1 MFRSLRVKR
10 APEPALPPE
19 GSLTAEQLNQD
30 PGLPITLRQINSLP
44 DNAKRRIYRTLLPTS
59 LLVPYGIDPISWK
72 GPGGEQQVR
81 LKGERDTGSMSISVR
96 KTSDSNDDVLTLEL
110 ADNAYDGIELN
121 LILINDP
128 DSLRF
133 GVDKDEEGKDTHFGT
148 ARRNL
153 AEEERAMKAGLA
165 PAQVRSGLKAS
176 RQVMENL
183 ENFLLALGQRL
194 YFLEPLT
201 YASAWVFERRGFAY
215 VRGHRLMDDI
225 HAQFQPG
232 GRLYQ
237 ALDGS
242 SPFRQPDQ
250 WNTVRGRAWA
260 IQDGILE
267 ALNARWDGLRMVKQ
281 IGRDAGV
288 ETFPG
293 SVF

>member
-1 MFRSLRVKR
+1 
-10 APEPALPPE
+10 
-19 GSLTAEQLNQD
+19 
-30 PGLPITLRQINSLP
+30 
-44 DNAKRRIYRTLLPTS
+44 
-59 LLVPYGIDPISWK
+59 
-72 GPGGEQQVR
+72 
-81 LKGERDTGSMSISVR
+81 
-96 KTSDSNDDVLTLEL
+96 
-110 ADNAYDGIELN
+110 
-121 LILINDP
+121 
-128 DSLRF
+128 
-133 GVDKDEEGKDTHFGT
+133 
-148 ARRNL
+148 
-153 AEEERAMKAGLA
+153 
-165 PAQVRSGLKAS
+165 
-176 RQVMENL
+176 
-183 ENFLLALGQRL
+183 
-194 YFLEPLT
+194 
-201 YASAWVFERRGFAY
+201 
-215 VRGHRLMDDI
+215 MDDI